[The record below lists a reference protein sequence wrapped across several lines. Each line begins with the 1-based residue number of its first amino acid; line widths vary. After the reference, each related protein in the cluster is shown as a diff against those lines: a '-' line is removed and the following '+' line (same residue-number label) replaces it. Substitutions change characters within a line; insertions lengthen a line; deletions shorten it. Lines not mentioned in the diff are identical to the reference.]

1 MSLKS
6 LPLFIRSVAC
16 LFLLLGCAVTAQGRG
31 ELPANDYPAR
41 HGELTEREMK
51 MAKNAWQYFVV
62 NYQPTTG
69 LVNAVNQYPSTTM
82 WDTGSYIG
90 ALVAARE
97 LGIID
102 KAEFDRRMLKLLG
115 TLNKLDLFRNQV
127 PNKAYNTITAQKVNY
142 LNKPGEIGFS
152 ALDIGRMLIWLQNV
166 KERYPEYSNSVDN
179 IVLGWDFTNVID
191 PCGTMYGAYLENNQ
205 PKYVQEGRLGYEEYG
220 AAGYQLWG

>member
-152 ALDIGRMLIWLQNV
+152 ALDIGRMLISSRNMFR
-166 KERYPEYSNSVDN
+166 KADRKSV
-179 IVLGWDFTNVID
+179 V
-191 PCGTMYGAYLENNQ
+191 
-205 PKYVQEGRLGYEEYG
+205 
-220 AAGYQLWG
+220 